1 MSTCLATA
9 DVVCSQKRLGDQ
21 AIQAEALSEQIAA
34 LHQCKTSLG
43 EQLESLMLTNE
54 KLARD
59 LEVRQ

>member
-1 MSTCLATA
+1 M
-9 DVVCSQKRLGDQ
+9 VCSQKRLGDQ